1 MILKDEA
8 EKHSIKITER
18 DNSKDACE
26 KIKQIKELLPN
37 AVNSDNI
44 LNVQA
49 LQDVLDISKTTA
61 NNQGYELT
69 FAGKGLAK
77 AQKDSATSKELKT
90 ELNQSKNFDN
100 TENVIIRGDN
110 LDALKILKQNYK
122 DKIKIIYIDPPYNT
136 QSEEFVYNDNFT
148 ENEKALIEKYG
159 LNEETVNYLHNIYG
173 SKTHSGWLSFMYPRL
188 SLARDLLKT
197 DGVIFI
203 SIDDNEQSN
212 LKILCDEIFGEEN
225 QLAIFPRIT
234 KKGGKATEITAKNHD
249 YVIAY
254 TKNKF
259 ISDLT
264 GVLHDDIGYKNKDE
278 YFEVRGYYKLTQT
291 LDYNSLQYSST
302 MDFEIKIGDEIFY
315 AGGDY
320 SEYNKRKNGVYNNHD
335 WVWRWSKELFDFGYK
350 NGFIEV
356 KRTGKRPRIYTK
368 TYQNVRIEKLN
379 GNYEIIEIER
389 SKALS
394 TLCFVDTSYSN
405 DNSKKDTDKILGNG
419 IFEYTKPVKLIKQ
432 LAEISTKTNDI
443 ILDFFA
449 GSGTTAQAVMEL
461 NKEDGGKRKF
471 ILVQIDE
478 KIDKNKS
485 PSAYKF
491 CEDNNFEPVISSIT
505 IERVN
510 RAGGK
515 IKEESSSIDV
525 GYKVFSLVE
534 KPRIDYKNGQI
545 ELLNKRDGALNV
557 LYNMMSANCVELT
570 EKIQEI
576 EKDKIYLIKDCYYVI
591 ADCDLSKIDKTKAV
605 YIDGYSAVS
614 LEQWL
619 NINNGTD
626 DENTG
631 VIY

>member
-8 EKHSIKITER
+8 EKHSIKTTER

-122 DKIKIIYIDPPYNT
+122 DKIKMIYIDPPYNT
-136 QSEEFVYNDNFT
+136 QSEEFIYNDNFT
-148 ENEKALIEKYG
+148 ENEKALIEKYS

-225 QLAIFPRIT
+225 FVATIIWQKKFSPQNDATYFSNMHDFILCYAKKAKLSKNDNGWKRLLLKRDKIPDNYSNPDNDIRGPWISGDFTAEGPTENCVYEIISSNGTVYMPPKGKRWVYNKENYEKLRNEKRFWFGKDGNAFPRIKRFWSEVQQGIVPNT
-234 KKGGKATEITAKNHD
+234 IWFHKDVGHTQEAKQE
-249 YVIAY
+249 
-254 TKNKF
+254 TNK
-259 ISDLT
+259 
-264 GVLHDDIGYKNKDE
+264 
-278 YFEVRGYYKLTQT
+278 
-291 LDYNSLQYSST
+291 
-302 MDFEIKIGDEIFY
+302 IFDV
-315 AGGDY
+315 A
-320 SEYNKRKNGVYNNHD
+320 V
-335 WVWRWSKELFDFGYK
+335 FD
-350 NGFIEV
+350 
-356 KRTGKRPRIYTK
+356 TP
-368 TYQNVRIEKLN
+368 
-379 GNYEIIEIER
+379 
-389 SKALS
+389 
-394 TLCFVDTSYSN
+394 
-405 DNSKKDTDKILGNG
+405 
-419 IFEYTKPVKLIKQ
+419 KPVRLIKH
-432 LAEISTKTNDI
+432 LLKISTIENELV
-443 ILDFFA
+443 LDFFA

-461 NKEDGGKRKF
+461 NKEDGGNRKF

-515 IKEESSSIDV
+515 IKEELSSIDV